1 MNELEPASFL
11 EILWDFPVYVLRS
24 PVASRRGISP
34 GEGTRRA
41 VGREKSE
48 VVMIQPGFA
57 TALTLRKTLSCVIHT
72 ASLRKCI

>member
-1 MNELEPASFL
+1 MHLDLGPDGGRADAADAPMNELEPASFL

-57 TALTLRKTLSCVIHT
+57 RL
-72 ASLRKCI
+72 